1 MAGSTPEQAPQA
13 APEQAQDGQAGGGAA
28 AGGSR
33 GGVDLRG
40 MDYDAQVAAL
50 APPPAADGATR
61 DAAAGGAGAAAA
73 APGTFTMTPAQKLA
87 LCESLI
93 VLAAGGG
100 TGDMAVVAAEMMK
113 IPQAGL
119 EALRDMGTRVWVC
132 HGSVTAVRTDLA
144 GVRPR
149 GWPPGQTWDS
159 VPGLFDPTN
168 NRVIIAT
175 RGGAVPA
182 TGDGHGAS
190 NLVIHEVGHAI
201 DHDTSASETPEFVAA
216 RTADA
221 ATLSAYESQ
230 SGEAGAEE
238 TYGESMARYH
248 GGDAGDAAAHPSLH
262 AYWATNPL
270 EQQIQQQITEA
281 SRVGGDDDYVRDT
294 IQQRHLDRATPLQKA
309 GMIVNLLEGSTGDD
323 DEAMILRILR
333 HGSADATLAS
343 LRALGRLDQL
353 FDDVDGEEYEEL
365 MRINASEIIRRRAH
379 GGLDSRLG
387 PEHRPPSTTRSA

>member
-1 MAGSTPEQAPQA
+1 VMAGSTPEQAPQA

-93 VLAAGGG
+93 VL
-100 TGDMAVVAAEMMK
+100 
-113 IPQAGL
+113 
-119 EALRDMGTRVWVC
+119 GTRVWVC

-159 VPGLFDPTN
+159 VPGLFDPSN

-323 DEAMILRILR
+323 DEAMVLRILR